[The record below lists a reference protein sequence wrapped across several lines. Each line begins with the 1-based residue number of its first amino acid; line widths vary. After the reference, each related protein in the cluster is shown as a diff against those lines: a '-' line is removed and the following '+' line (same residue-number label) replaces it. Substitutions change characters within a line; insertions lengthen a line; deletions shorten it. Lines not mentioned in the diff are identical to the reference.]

1 MMPLVN
7 SLEEVRVNIDRIDAM
22 IIRLMAERQ
31 LYVKEAARFKNS
43 ADEVK
48 APARVEAV
56 ISKVKTLA
64 IQHGLD
70 EKIAEAVYRTM
81 INGFIQKEQEQF
93 NKTNK

>member
-1 MMPLVN
+1 MKALVN
-7 SLEEVRVNIDRIDAM
+7 SLEEVRINIDRIDVMM
-22 IIRLMAERQ
+22 IKLMAERQ
-31 LYVKEAARFKNS
+31 LYVNEAASFKNT

-48 APARVEAV
+48 APSRVEAV

-64 IQHGLD
+64 AQHGLD
-70 EKIAEAVYRTM
+70 QEIAEAVYRTM